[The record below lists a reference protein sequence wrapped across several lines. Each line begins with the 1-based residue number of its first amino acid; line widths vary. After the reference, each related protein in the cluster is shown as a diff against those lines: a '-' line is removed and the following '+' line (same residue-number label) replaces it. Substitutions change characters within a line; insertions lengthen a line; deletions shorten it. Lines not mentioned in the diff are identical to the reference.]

1 MAVDGTTQAA
11 LEAQVLRW
19 RVLCYADFDGDVL
32 RATSGLYDRTISG
45 SGDSEL
51 DGTYESYS
59 HNVIDVSPVKHN
71 ESGSD
76 TVTISLG
83 GLIVN
88 NAAFLTLIGDRTNWQ
103 GRIARMWF
111 YCVDANETQVGSI
124 IPYYTG
130 YMNSIGISGS
140 PENQTVGLTVENY
153 LASIA
158 GASGKTYLI
167 QSRFDS
173 GDLSAAAA
181 IAAANGAE
189 GAGLQPSQPTSPN
202 AIPDGGGNRW
212 F

>member
-88 NAAFLTLIGDRTNWQ
+88 NADFLTLIGDRTNWQ
-103 GRIARMWF
+103 GRIARLWF

-140 PENQTVGLTVENY
+140 PKNQTVGLTIENY

-189 GAGLQPSQPTSPN
+189 GAGLQPAQPTSPN
-202 AIPDGGGNRW
+202 SIPDWGGNRW